1 MLDLQKASAGSGKTY
16 TLARK
21 FLEYMLVTGNPP
33 RLRCGKELEDALRHI
48 LAITFTNKA
57 TAEMKDRIVTRLADL
72 ANPTLDPAKT
82 TYMADFEKFT
92 GQSADEIRAAA
103 KDALFILLNNYSDFQ
118 VSTIDA
124 FFQTILRTFAYE
136 IGMNDSYDL
145 ELDSD
150 FISRAAVD
158 ATLTD
163 INSANP
169 DKAVAEWV
177 KAMMNRS
184 ASDSTK
190 GWNIFAKSA
199 SGGLYKDI
207 VTAVSK
213 MASEQFKKVRQEL
226 EQFYAEHPDS
236 LNDFKRVDNAVMKG
250 LRDAVR
256 DAKAAAR
263 AVQKALKNQENTIT
277 YIPGRIDKVL
287 AAKGVKFPSNLTI
300 PKKSGNE
307 AAFNAA
313 ARRKGLTTSQ
323 QDFVALHDKFI
334 DALTDWKAE
343 LEEKKLKLWQLYRAN
358 MRMLPLM
365 YAAARKSADM
375 LAEQNVIDMAETN
388 SILHRVI
395 GDDDAPF
402 IYERLGSR
410 LDHFLIDEFQDTSS
424 MQWDNLRP
432 LVTESMS
439 RGNGNLIIGDA
450 KQSIYRFRNA
460 DPSLISQKVPLH
472 FPGQVNER
480 GESKAENT
488 NHRSLRTIVE
498 FNNSAFHALATH
510 LDDAMSDNKTFFAD
524 LYANV
529 AQYPANQNREGY
541 VEIRCYEKGKM
552 ETDVNNG
559 DDSDIPPKHFADVAA
574 LIADLHSRGY
584 NYADIAVLVRTNQE
598 GRQMINTLVE
608 HNKNN
613 PDKPIEFVSEES
625 LLIAGAESVKAI
637 ISVMRLIADGSIDEE
652 KAAREERAKATN
664 SWYCKTLSLS
674 LFNCRYDQLALE
686 HPEMSTSEIMQ
697 LIGNDNADCSN
708 LESLIR
714 SVDSLALPALV
725 ETVALRAVPQ
735 QRRIDEAPYIAAFQD
750 LVLDYCQRYPS
761 DILSFLQWWDA
772 KGCEKSISSPE
783 GVDAI
788 SIMTV
793 HKAKGLEY
801 QCVIIPKFDWKQT
814 VSDQKTEWRWVKT
827 APEGLELPEELA
839 ALIPPMLPV
848 ETRAAMADTVHREE
862 YQDYMREV
870 RMDMINTT
878 YVAFTRAVAE
888 LYIFIPEEASAQDRT
903 EYAANALLVKL
914 RELAHDDATDCAYP
928 LPHDMIPKDECSTD
942 KPLCIGEPLTS
953 EAIARLGSKLR
964 QSDGDAISEYYVRDP
979 SGFLH
984 FRDPESLHAD
994 SADPDPRSLGNRL
1007 HDIMS
1012 DVVTAAD
1019 LDTAIRRRVINGTLT
1034 AGEGEEARRILA
1046 EKLSRPEVAEWF
1058 APGLEVLTERTIL
1071 TGPGRMERPDRI
1083 VVDAGGNA
1091 TVIDYKFGT
1100 ERNDRRYARQVA
1112 EYITQLRRT
1121 GHYATVAGRVWYV
1134 LLDHLL
1140 PLP

>member
-33 RLRCGKELEDALRHI
+33 RLRRGKELEDALRHI

-72 ANPTLDPAKT
+72 ANPALDPAKT
-82 TYMADFEKFT
+82 TYMADFENLT

-184 ASDSTK
+184 VSDSTK
-190 GWNIFAKSA
+190 GWNIFAKS
-199 SGGLYKDI
+199 SSGLYKDI

-226 EQFYAEHPDS
+226 EQFYAKHPNS
-236 LNDFKRVDNAVMKG
+236 LDDFQRVDKEMMKD
-250 LRDAVR
+250 LRGAVR
-256 DAKAAAR
+256 DAKAYAR
-263 AVQKALKNQENTIT
+263 ALKKELKNQENTIKH
-277 YIPGRIDKVL
+277 IPGRIEKAL
-287 AAKGVKFPSNLTI
+287 AAKGVTFPSSLTI
-300 PKKSGNE
+300 PKKGGEE
-307 AAFNAA
+307 AAFNAT
-313 ARRKGLTTSQ
+313 ARKKGLTDSQ
-323 QDFVALHDKFI
+323 QKFVALHDAFI
-334 DALTDWKAE
+334 GVLQDWEAKLKE
-343 LEEKKLKLWQLYRAN
+343 PKLKLWMLYRAN

-388 SILHRVI
+388 SILRRVI

-460 DPSLISQKVPLH
+460 DPSLISQKIPLH

-488 NHRSLRTIVE
+488 NHRSLRTVVE
-498 FNNSAFHALATH
+498 FNNSVFHALAAH
-510 LDDAMSDNKTFFAD
+510 LDNDNTFFSD

-529 AQYPANQNREGY
+529 AQYPAKQNREGY

-552 ETDVNNG
+552 ETGNDNE
-559 DDSDIPPKHFADVAA
+559 DSDIPPKHFADVTA
-574 LIADLHSRGY
+574 LIADLHRRGY

-598 GRQMINTLVE
+598 GRQMINALVE

-613 PDKPIEFVSEES
+613 PDRPIEFVSEES

-725 ETVALRAVPQ
+725 EAVALQAVPQ
-735 QRRIDEAPYIAAFQD
+735 QRRVDEAPYIAAFQD

-801 QCVIIPKFDWKQT
+801 QCVVIPKFDWKMT
-814 VSDQKTEWRWVKT
+814 VSEMKTEWRWVKT
-827 APEGLELPEELA
+827 VPESLELPQELA

-848 ETRAAMADTVHREE
+848 ETKAAMAQTAHDAE
-862 YQDYMREV
+862 YHEYVREV
-870 RMDMINTT
+870 QMDMLNTS

-888 LYIFIPEEASAQDRT
+888 LYIFIPSVADTPQT
-903 EYAANALLVKL
+903 QYTANALLAKL
-914 RELAHDDATDCAYP
+914 QELAHDDATDCAYP
-928 LPHDMIPKDECSTD
+928 LPHDLIPKDECSTG
-942 KPLCIGEPLTS
+942 KPLCIGTPLDR

-964 QSDGDAISEYYVRDP
+964 QSNGDAIPEYYVRDP

-984 FRDPESLHAD
+984 FRDPESLRAD
-994 SADPDPRSLGNRL
+994 STDPDPRSLGNRL

-1034 AGEGEEARRILA
+1034 ASEGEEAQRILA

-1083 VVDAGGNA
+1083 VVDADGNA

-1112 EYITQLRRT
+1112 EYVSQLRRT
-1121 GHYATVAGRVWYV
+1121 GRYATVAGRVWYV

-1140 PLP
+1140 PLT

>member
-33 RLRCGKELEDALRHI
+33 RLRRGKELEDALRHI

-72 ANPTLDPAKT
+72 ANPALDPAKT
-82 TYMADFEKFT
+82 TYMADFENLT

-184 ASDSTK
+184 VSDSTK
-190 GWNIFAKSA
+190 GWNIFAKS
-199 SGGLYKDI
+199 SSGLYKDI

-226 EQFYAEHPDS
+226 EQFYAKHPNS
-236 LNDFKRVDNAVMKG
+236 LDDFQRVDKEMMKD
-250 LRDAVR
+250 LRGAVR
-256 DAKAAAR
+256 DAKAYAR
-263 AVQKALKNQENTIT
+263 ALKKELKNQENTIKH
-277 YIPGRIDKVL
+277 IPGRIEKAL
-287 AAKGVKFPSNLTI
+287 AAKGVTFPSSLTI
-300 PKKSGNE
+300 PKKGGEE
-307 AAFNAA
+307 AAFNAT
-313 ARRKGLTTSQ
+313 ARKKGLTDSQ
-323 QDFVALHDKFI
+323 QKFVALHDAFI
-334 DALTDWKAE
+334 GVLQDWEAKLKE
-343 LEEKKLKLWQLYRAN
+343 PKLKLWMLYRAN

-388 SILHRVI
+388 SILRRVI

-460 DPSLISQKVPLH
+460 DPSLISQKIPLH

-488 NHRSLRTIVE
+488 NHRSLRTVVE
-498 FNNSAFHALATH
+498 FNNSVFHALAAH
-510 LDDAMSDNKTFFAD
+510 LDNDNTFFSD

-529 AQYPANQNREGY
+529 AQYPANQDREGY
-541 VEIRCYEKGKM
+541 VEIRCYEKGRM
-552 ETDVNNG
+552 ETGNDSE
-559 DDSDIPPKHFADVAA
+559 DSDIPPKHFADVTT
-574 LIADLHSRGY
+574 LIAGLHRRGY

-598 GRQMINTLVE
+598 GRQMINALVE

-613 PDKPIEFVSEES
+613 PDRPIEFVSEES

-652 KAAREERAKATN
+652 KAAQEERAKATN

-725 ETVALRAVPQ
+725 EAVALQAVPQ
-735 QRRIDEAPYIAAFQD
+735 QRRVDEAPYIAAFQD

-801 QCVIIPKFDWKQT
+801 QCVIIPKFDWKLT

-827 APEGLELPEELA
+827 APEGLELPTELA

-848 ETRAAMADTVHREE
+848 ETKSAMSETVHNE
-862 YQDYMREV
+862 DYLDYVREV
-870 RMDMINTT
+870 QMDMINTS

-888 LYIFIPEEASAQDRT
+888 LYIFIPSVADTSQT
-903 EYAANALLVKL
+903 QYTANALLAKL
-914 RELAHDDATDCAYP
+914 QELAHDNATDCAYP
-928 LPHDMIPKDECSTD
+928 LPHDLIPKDDCSAG
-942 KPLCIGEPLTS
+942 KPLRIGTPLDR

-964 QSDGDAISEYYVRDP
+964 QSNGDAIPEYYVRDP

-984 FRDPESLHAD
+984 FRDPEGLHAD
-994 SADPDPRSLGNRL
+994 GTDPDPRSLGNRL

-1012 DVVTAAD
+1012 DVITAAD

-1034 AGEGEEARRILA
+1034 AGEGEEAQRILA

-1083 VVDAGGNA
+1083 VVDADGNA

-1121 GHYATVAGRVWYV
+1121 GRYATVAGRVWYV

-1140 PLP
+1140 PVT

>member
-33 RLRCGKELEDALRHI
+33 RLRRGKELEDALRHI

-72 ANPTLDPAKT
+72 ANPALDPAKT
-82 TYMADFEKFT
+82 TYMADFENLT

-184 ASDSTK
+184 VSDSTK
-190 GWNIFAKSA
+190 GWNIFAKS
-199 SGGLYKDI
+199 SSGLYKDI

-226 EQFYAEHPDS
+226 EQFYAKHPNS
-236 LNDFKRVDNAVMKG
+236 LDDFQRVDKEMMKD
-250 LRDAVR
+250 LRGAVR
-256 DAKAAAR
+256 DAKAYAR
-263 AVQKALKNQENTIT
+263 ALKKELKNQENTIKH
-277 YIPGRIDKVL
+277 IPGRIEKAL
-287 AAKGVKFPSNLTI
+287 AAKGVTFPSSLTI
-300 PKKSGNE
+300 PKKGGEE
-307 AAFNAA
+307 AAFNAT
-313 ARRKGLTTSQ
+313 ARKKGLTDSQ
-323 QDFVALHDKFI
+323 QKFVALHDAFI
-334 DALTDWKAE
+334 GVLQDWEAKLKE
-343 LEEKKLKLWQLYRAN
+343 PKLKLWMLYRAN

-388 SILHRVI
+388 SILRRVI

-460 DPSLISQKVPLH
+460 DPSLISQKIPLH

-488 NHRSLRTIVE
+488 NHRSLRTVVE
-498 FNNSAFHALATH
+498 FNNSVFHALAAH
-510 LDDAMSDNKTFFAD
+510 LDNDNTFFSD

-529 AQYPANQNREGY
+529 AQYPAKQNREGY

-552 ETDVNNG
+552 ETGNDNE
-559 DDSDIPPKHFADVAA
+559 DSDIPPKHFADVTA
-574 LIADLHSRGY
+574 LIADLHRRGY

-598 GRQMINTLVE
+598 GRQMINALVE

-613 PDKPIEFVSEES
+613 PDRPIEFVSEES

-652 KAAREERAKATN
+652 KAAREERAKVTN

-725 ETVALRAVPQ
+725 EAVALQAVPQ
-735 QRRIDEAPYIAAFQD
+735 QRRVDEAPYIAAFQD

-801 QCVIIPKFDWKQT
+801 QCVVIPKFDWKMT
-814 VSDQKTEWRWVKT
+814 VSEMKTEWRWVKT
-827 APEGLELPEELA
+827 VPESLELPQELA

-848 ETRAAMADTVHREE
+848 ETKAAMAQTAHDAE
-862 YQDYMREV
+862 YHEYVREV
-870 RMDMINTT
+870 QMDMLNTS

-888 LYIFIPEEASAQDRT
+888 LYIFIPSVADTPQT
-903 EYAANALLVKL
+903 QYTANALLAKL
-914 RELAHDDATDCAYP
+914 QELAHDDATDCAYP
-928 LPHDMIPKDECSTD
+928 LPHDLIPKDECSTG
-942 KPLCIGEPLTS
+942 KPLCIGTPLDR

-964 QSDGDAISEYYVRDP
+964 QSNGDAIPEYYVRDP

-984 FRDPESLHAD
+984 FRDPESLRAD
-994 SADPDPRSLGNRL
+994 STDPDPRSLGNRL

-1034 AGEGEEARRILA
+1034 ASEGEEAQRILA

-1083 VVDAGGNA
+1083 VVDADGNA

-1112 EYITQLRRT
+1112 EYVSQLRRT
-1121 GHYATVAGRVWYV
+1121 GRYATVAGRVWYV

-1140 PLP
+1140 PVT

>member
-21 FLEYMLVTGNPP
+21 FLEYMLVTGNPSH
-33 RLRCGKELEDALRHI
+33 LRKGKELEDALRHI

-72 ANPTLDPAKT
+72 ANPALDPAKT
-82 TYMADFEKFT
+82 TYMADFEKLT

-184 ASDSTK
+184 ATDSTK

-236 LNDFKRVDNAVMKG
+236 LDDFKRVDDAVMKD
-250 LRDAVR
+250 LRGAVR
-256 DAKAAAR
+256 DAKATAR
-263 AVQKALKNQENTIT
+263 ALQKELKNQENTIQH
-277 YIPGRIDKVL
+277 IPGRIEKVL
-287 AAKGVKFPSNLTI
+287 AAKGVKFPGNLTI
-300 PKKSGNE
+300 PQEGERS
-307 AAFNAA
+307 AFNAN
-313 ARRKGLTTSQ
+313 ARRGGLDDSQ
-323 QDFVALHDKFI
+323 RKFVSLHDAFI
-334 DALTDWKAE
+334 RALLDWKAK
-343 LEEKKLKLWQLYRAN
+343 LEEPKLKLWMLYRAN

-488 NHRSLRTIVE
+488 NHRSLRTVVE
-498 FNNSAFHALATH
+498 FNNSVFHALAAH
-510 LDDAMSDNKTFFAD
+510 LDDVMGDGKTFFAD

-529 AQYPANQNREGY
+529 AQYPANQKREGY

-552 ETDVNNG
+552 ETEVNNG

-613 PDKPIEFVSEES
+613 PGRQIEFVSEES

-735 QRRIDEAPYIAAFQD
+735 QRRVDEAPYIAAFQD

-772 KGCEKSISSPE
+772 KGCKKSISSPE
-783 GVDAI
+783 GVNAI

-801 QCVIIPKFDWKQT
+801 QCVIIPKLDWKLN

-827 APEGLELPEELA
+827 VPEGLELPAELA

-848 ETRAAMADTVHREE
+848 ETRAAMAETVHQEE

-870 RMDMINTT
+870 RMDMINTS

-888 LYIFIPEEASAQDRT
+888 LYIFIPEEAAAQDRT
-903 EYAANALLVKL
+903 EYAANALLAKL
-914 RELAHDDATDCAYP
+914 QELAHDDASDCAYP
-928 LPHDMIPKDECSTD
+928 LPHDMIPTDECSTD
-942 KPLCIGEPLTS
+942 KPLCIGEPLTR

-964 QSDGDAISEYYVRDP
+964 QSDGDAISKYYVRDP

-994 SADPDPRSLGNRL
+994 STDPDPRSLGNRL

-1071 TGPGRMERPDRI
+1071 TGPDRMERPDRI
-1083 VVDAGGNA
+1083 VVDADGNA

-1112 EYITQLRRT
+1112 EYVTQLRRT
-1121 GHYATVAGRVWYV
+1121 GRYATVAGRVWYV
-1134 LLDHLL
+1134 LLDLLL
-1140 PLP
+1140 PVT

>member
-33 RLRCGKELEDALRHI
+33 RLRRGKELEDALRHI

-72 ANPTLDPAKT
+72 ANPALDPAKT
-82 TYMADFEKFT
+82 TYMADFENLT

-184 ASDSTK
+184 VSDSTK
-190 GWNIFAKSA
+190 GWNIFAKS
-199 SGGLYKDI
+199 SSGLYKDI

-226 EQFYAEHPDS
+226 EQFYAKHPNS
-236 LNDFKRVDNAVMKG
+236 LDDFQRVDKEMMKD
-250 LRDAVR
+250 LRGAVR
-256 DAKAAAR
+256 DAKAYAR
-263 AVQKALKNQENTIT
+263 ALKKELKNQENTIKH
-277 YIPGRIDKVL
+277 IPGRIEKAL
-287 AAKGVKFPSNLTI
+287 AAKGVTFPSSLTI
-300 PKKSGNE
+300 PKKGGEE
-307 AAFNAA
+307 AAFNAT
-313 ARRKGLTTSQ
+313 ARKKGLTDSQ
-323 QDFVALHDKFI
+323 QKFVALHDAFI
-334 DALTDWKAE
+334 GVLQDWEAKLKE
-343 LEEKKLKLWQLYRAN
+343 PKLKLWMLYRAN

-388 SILHRVI
+388 SILRRVI

-460 DPSLISQKVPLH
+460 DPSLISQKIPLH

-488 NHRSLRTIVE
+488 NHRSLRTVVE
-498 FNNSAFHALATH
+498 FNNSVFHALAAH
-510 LDDAMSDNKTFFAD
+510 LDNDNTFFSD

-529 AQYPANQNREGY
+529 AQYPAKQNREGY

-552 ETDVNNG
+552 ETGNDNE
-559 DDSDIPPKHFADVAA
+559 DSDIPPKHFADVTA
-574 LIADLHSRGY
+574 LIADLHRRGY

-598 GRQMINTLVE
+598 GRQMINALVE

-613 PDKPIEFVSEES
+613 PDRPIEFVSEES

-725 ETVALRAVPQ
+725 EAVALQAVPQ
-735 QRRIDEAPYIAAFQD
+735 QRRVDEAPYIAAFQD

-801 QCVIIPKFDWKQT
+801 QCVVIPKFDWKMT
-814 VSDQKTEWRWVKT
+814 VSEMKTEWRWVKT
-827 APEGLELPEELA
+827 VPESLELPQELA

-848 ETRAAMADTVHREE
+848 ETKAAMAQTAHDAE
-862 YQDYMREV
+862 YHEYVREV
-870 RMDMINTT
+870 QMDMLNTS

-888 LYIFIPEEASAQDRT
+888 LYIFIPSVADTPQT
-903 EYAANALLVKL
+903 QYTANALLAKL
-914 RELAHDDATDCAYP
+914 QELAHDDATDCAYP
-928 LPHDMIPKDECSTD
+928 LPHDLIPKDECSTG
-942 KPLCIGEPLTS
+942 KPLCIGTPLDR

-964 QSDGDAISEYYVRDP
+964 QSNGDAIPEYYVRDP

-984 FRDPESLHAD
+984 FRDPESLRAD
-994 SADPDPRSLGNRL
+994 STDPDPRSLGNRL

-1034 AGEGEEARRILA
+1034 ASEGEEAQRILA

-1071 TGPGRMERPDRI
+1071 TDPGRMERPDRI
-1083 VVDAGGNA
+1083 VVDADGNA

-1112 EYITQLRRT
+1112 EYVSQLRRT
-1121 GHYATVAGRVWYV
+1121 GRYATVAGRVWYV

-1140 PLP
+1140 PLT

>member
-33 RLRCGKELEDALRHI
+33 RLRRSKELEDALRHI

-72 ANPTLDPAKT
+72 ANPALDPAKT
-82 TYMADFEKFT
+82 TYMADFEKLT

-169 DKAVAEWV
+169 DKSVAEWV

-226 EQFYAEHPDS
+226 EQFYAEHPNS
-236 LNDFKRVDNAVMKG
+236 LDDFKRVDDAVMKG

-263 AVQKALKNQENTIT
+263 ALQKELKKQNQENIVNH
-277 YIPGRIDKVL
+277 IPGRIEKTL
-287 AAKGVKFPSNLTI
+287 KAKASKLPFDI
-300 PKKSGNE
+300 PKKSGDE
-307 AAFNAA
+307 GAFNAT
-313 ARRKGLTTSQ
+313 ARKRGLTPSQ
-323 QDFVALHDKFI
+323 QEFVALNDAFI
-334 DALTDWKAE
+334 DAVKDWKAE
-343 LEEKKLKLWQLYRAN
+343 LEEPKLKLWMLYRAN

-460 DPSLISQKVPLH
+460 DPSLISQKVPQH

-488 NHRSLRTIVE
+488 NHRSLRTVVE
-498 FNNSAFHALATH
+498 FNNSAFHALAAH
-510 LDDAMSDNKTFFAD
+510 LDNGNTFFTD

-529 AQYPANQNREGY
+529 AQYPANQDREGY

-552 ETDVNNG
+552 EADVNNG

-613 PDKPIEFVSEES
+613 PGRQIEFVSEES

-652 KAAREERAKATN
+652 KAAQEERAKATN

-735 QRRIDEAPYIAAFQD
+735 QRRVDEAPYIAAFQD

-801 QCVIIPKFDWKQT
+801 QCVIIPEFDWKQN
-814 VSDQKTEWRWVKT
+814 VSDRKTEWRWVKT
-827 APEGLELPEELA
+827 APEGLELPKELA
-839 ALIPPMLPV
+839 ALIPPMLPI
-848 ETRAAMADTVHREE
+848 ETKSAMAETVHREE
-862 YQDYMREV
+862 YQDYVREV

-888 LYIFIPEEASAQDRT
+888 LYIFIPEEAAKDKD
-903 EYAANALLVKL
+903 EYAANALLAKL
-914 RELAHDDATDCAYP
+914 QELAQDDATDCAYP

-942 KPLCIGEPLTS
+942 KPLRIGEPLTR

-964 QSDGDAISEYYVRDP
+964 QSDGNAISEYYVRDP

-1034 AGEGEEARRILA
+1034 AGESEEARRILA

-1058 APGLEVLTERTIL
+1058 ASGLEELTERTIL

-1083 VVDAGGNA
+1083 VVDADGNA

-1100 ERNDRRYARQVA
+1100 ERNDRRYSRQVA
-1112 EYITQLRRT
+1112 EYVTQLRRT
-1121 GHYATVAGRVWYV
+1121 GRYATVAGRVWYV

-1140 PLP
+1140 PVT

>member
-33 RLRCGKELEDALRHI
+33 RLRRGKELEDALRHI

-72 ANPTLDPAKT
+72 ANPALDPAKT
-82 TYMADFEKFT
+82 TYMADFENLT

-184 ASDSTK
+184 VSDSTK
-190 GWNIFAKSA
+190 GWNIFAKS
-199 SGGLYKDI
+199 SSGLYKDI

-226 EQFYAEHPDS
+226 EQFYAKHPNS
-236 LNDFKRVDNAVMKG
+236 LDDFQRVDKEMMKD
-250 LRDAVR
+250 LRGAVR
-256 DAKAAAR
+256 DAKAYAR
-263 AVQKALKNQENTIT
+263 ALKKELKNQENTIKH
-277 YIPGRIDKVL
+277 IPGRIEKAL
-287 AAKGVKFPSNLTI
+287 AAKGVTFPSSLTI
-300 PKKSGNE
+300 PKKGGEE
-307 AAFNAA
+307 AAFNAT
-313 ARRKGLTTSQ
+313 ARKKGLTDSQ
-323 QDFVALHDKFI
+323 QKFVALHDAFI
-334 DALTDWKAE
+334 GVLQDWEAKLKE
-343 LEEKKLKLWQLYRAN
+343 PKLKLWMLYRAN

-388 SILHRVI
+388 SILRRVI

-460 DPSLISQKVPLH
+460 DPSLISQKVPQH
-472 FPGQVNER
+472 FPRQVNER

-488 NHRSLRTIVE
+488 NHRSLRTVVE
-498 FNNSAFHALATH
+498 FNNSAFHALAAH
-510 LDDAMSDNKTFFAD
+510 LDNGNTFFTD

-529 AQYPANQNREGY
+529 AQYPANQDREGY
-541 VEIRCYEKGKM
+541 VEIRCYEKGRM
-552 ETDVNNG
+552 ETGNDSE
-559 DDSDIPPKHFADVAA
+559 DSDIPPKHFADVTA
-574 LIADLHSRGY
+574 LIADLHRRGY

-598 GRQMINTLVE
+598 GRQMINALVE

-613 PDKPIEFVSEES
+613 PDRPIEFVSEES

-652 KAAREERAKATN
+652 KAAREERAKVTN

-725 ETVALRAVPQ
+725 EAVALQAVPQ
-735 QRRIDEAPYIAAFQD
+735 QRRVDEAPYIAAFQD

-801 QCVIIPKFDWKQT
+801 QCVVIPKFDWKMT
-814 VSDQKTEWRWVKT
+814 VSEMKTEWRWVKT
-827 APEGLELPEELA
+827 VPESLELPQELA

-848 ETRAAMADTVHREE
+848 ETKAAMAQTAHDAE
-862 YQDYMREV
+862 YHEYVREV
-870 RMDMINTT
+870 QMDMLNTS

-888 LYIFIPEEASAQDRT
+888 LYIFIPSVADTLQT
-903 EYAANALLVKL
+903 QYTANALLAKL
-914 RELAHDDATDCAYP
+914 QELAHDDATDCAYP
-928 LPHDMIPKDECSTD
+928 LPHDLIPKDECSTG
-942 KPLCIGEPLTS
+942 KPLRIGTPLDR

-964 QSDGDAISEYYVRDP
+964 QSNGDAIPEYYVRDP

-984 FRDPESLHAD
+984 FRDPESLRAD
-994 SADPDPRSLGNRL
+994 STDPDPRSLGNRL

-1034 AGEGEEARRILA
+1034 ASEGEEAQRILA

-1083 VVDAGGNA
+1083 VVDADGNA

-1112 EYITQLRRT
+1112 EYVTQLRRT
-1121 GHYATVAGRVWYV
+1121 GRYAAVAGRVWYV

-1140 PLP
+1140 PVT

>member
-33 RLRCGKELEDALRHI
+33 RLRRSKELEDALRHI

-72 ANPTLDPAKT
+72 ANPALDPAKT
-82 TYMADFEKFT
+82 TYMADFEKLT

-169 DKAVAEWV
+169 DKSVAEWV

-226 EQFYAEHPDS
+226 EQFYAEHPNS
-236 LNDFKRVDNAVMKG
+236 LDDFKRVDDAVMKG

-263 AVQKALKNQENTIT
+263 ALQKELKKQNQENIVNH
-277 YIPGRIDKVL
+277 IPGRIEKTL
-287 AAKGVKFPSNLTI
+287 KAKASKLPFDI
-300 PKKSGNE
+300 PKKSGDE
-307 AAFNAA
+307 GAFNAT
-313 ARRKGLTTSQ
+313 ARKRGLTPSQ
-323 QDFVALHDKFI
+323 QEFVALNDAFI
-334 DALTDWKAE
+334 DAVKDWKAE
-343 LEEKKLKLWQLYRAN
+343 LEEPKLKLWMLYRAN

-460 DPSLISQKVPLH
+460 DPSLISQKVPQH

-488 NHRSLRTIVE
+488 NHRSLRTVVE
-498 FNNSAFHALATH
+498 FNNSAFHALAAH
-510 LDDAMSDNKTFFAD
+510 LDNGNTFFTD

-529 AQYPANQNREGY
+529 AQYPANQDREGY
-541 VEIRCYEKGKM
+541 VEIRCYEKGRM
-552 ETDVNNG
+552 ETGNDSE
-559 DDSDIPPKHFADVAA
+559 DSDIPPKHFADVTA
-574 LIADLHSRGY
+574 LIADLHRRGY

-598 GRQMINTLVE
+598 GRQMINALVE

-613 PDKPIEFVSEES
+613 PDRQIEFVSEES

-652 KAAREERAKATN
+652 KAAKEERAKATN

-697 LIGNDNADCSN
+697 LIGDDNADCSN

-714 SVDSLALPALV
+714 SVDSLTLPALV
-725 ETVALRAVPQ
+725 EAVALRAVPQ
-735 QRRIDEAPYIAAFQD
+735 QRRVDEAPYIAAFQD

-761 DILSFLQWWDA
+761 DILSFLQWRDA

-801 QCVIIPKFDWKQT
+801 QCVIIPKFDWKLT
-814 VSDQKTEWRWVKT
+814 VSDLKTEWRWVKT
-827 APEGLELPEELA
+827 APEGLELPPELA

-848 ETRAAMADTVHREE
+848 ETKSAMTETVHNED
-862 YQDYMREV
+862 YQDYVREV
-870 RMDMINTT
+870 QMDMINTS

-888 LYIFIPEEASAQDRT
+888 LYIFIPSVADTIQT
-903 EYAANALLVKL
+903 QYTANALLAKL
-914 RELAHDDATDCAYP
+914 QGLAHDNASDCAYP
-928 LPHDMIPKDECSTD
+928 LPHDLIPKDECSAG
-942 KPLCIGEPLTS
+942 KPLSIGTPLDR

-964 QSDGDAISEYYVRDP
+964 QSNGDAIPEYYVRDP

-984 FRDPESLHAD
+984 FRDPEGLHAD
-994 SADPDPRSLGNRL
+994 GSDPDPRSLGNRL

-1012 DVVTAAD
+1012 DVITAAD

-1034 AGEGEEARRILA
+1034 AGEGEEAQRILA

-1071 TGPGRMERPDRI
+1071 TGPDRMERPDRI
-1083 VVDAGGNA
+1083 VVDADGNA

-1112 EYITQLRRT
+1112 EYVTQLRRT
-1121 GHYATVAGRVWYV
+1121 GRYAAVAGRVWYV

-1140 PLP
+1140 PVT